1 MPVIAVAAGRI
12 IIQADQRMSISDS
25 EIEIVVDDPTA
36 PEPDS
41 PAVTD
46 SRVVEIAVSLLL
58 VTLAATL
65 GFDNWRT
72 GIAWDSTGPQAGY
85 FPFYLSVIL
94 AGASLYGLLAA
105 FLASNEAGETFVTR
119 AQLRRVLAVFIPTL
133 LFCLATQFLGLY
145 VASFLLIACFMRMVG
160 RIALWKSL
168 LTAFLFTAIMFVTFD
183 IAFDVIMPKGPLE
196 AAFGH

>member
-1 MPVIAVAAGRI
+1 
-12 IIQADQRMSISDS
+12 MSNS

-36 PEPDS
+36 PEADS
-41 PAVTD
+41 PAVTNT
-46 SRVVEIAVSLLL
+46 RVADVTVSLLL
-58 VTLAATL
+58 VVLAATL

-72 GIAWDSTGPQAGY
+72 GIAWDSTGPEAGY

-94 AGASLYGLLAA
+94 GGASLYGLIAVLLARRE
-105 FLASNEAGETFVTR
+105 LSETFVTR
-119 AQLRRVLAVFIPTL
+119 AQLRRVMAVFVPTL

-145 VASFLLIACFMRMVG
+145 VASFFLIAAFMRMVG
-160 RIALWKSL
+160 KIALWKSL
-168 LTAFLFTAIMFVTFD
+168 LTAFMFTAVMFVTFD